1 MRAERRLRRLEESY
15 QRRAVS
21 TLSREEI
28 LFLLRVCRRGLRDG
42 VESIAPEHRARA
54 LPLMTLLVG
63 EWS

>member
-42 VESIAPEHRARA
+42 VETIAPGHQARA